1 MIYYPHPI
9 PGGVGTQERERNQSN
24 MDNMETSRRDFLK
37 GTMWMGATAALAG
50 CVSSAAKICA
60 PGAMTSFAVPPIK
73 KVRVGVVGLGMRGP
87 GAVHRLSSIPG
98 VEVAALCD
106 LYKTRVD
113 RMQEVVKKNGGAP
126 ARSYFIY
133 GGEKESGADES
144 KAWQA
149 MCNSDL
155 DLVYIATPWKLHTP
169 IALYAMEH
177 GKHAAIEV
185 PAAMTLEECWA
196 CVETSERTGRHC
208 MQLENCCYGDVE
220 MLTLNLVRQGK
231 LGELVHGE
239 GAYIHDLRELNY
251 LDPAKGGY
259 QDYWR
264 LRWNTV
270 HYGNPYPTHGLLP
283 IMQAMDINR
292 GDRFDYLTCVSSNQI
307 GMDAYARVK
316 FGEDSW
322 EAKLH
327 PRCGDMSTTLIR
339 TVKGRTIMVQHD
351 VTSARPYSRIN
362 LLSGTQ
368 GCLNDYP
375 FRIAL
380 ADKPGEGAHQWFDAA
395 QTEKIYREYQHP
407 LWKVAGAL
415 AQKMGGHGGMD
426 FLMDLR
432 LCYCLQN
439 GLPLDMDVYDLAAS
453 CSICELSE
461 RSALNRGASQDVP
474 DFTRGGWKTAKPLGI
489 ETVDLEKLGIR
500 DVTRDESQLNV

>member
-1 MIYYPHPI
+1 M
-9 PGGVGTQERERNQSN
+9 QNRRE
-24 MDNMETSRRDFLK
+24 FLK
-37 GTMWMGATAALAG
+37 GTAWMGAAAAFAG
-50 CVSSAAKICA
+50 CVAPAAKLGGTGTMSGFAA
-60 PGAMTSFAVPPIK
+60 PPLK

-87 GAVHRLSSIPG
+87 GAVHRLAAIPG

-106 LYKTRVD
+106 LYPARVD
-113 RMQEVVKKNGGAP
+113 AQQKWLKDNGKP
-126 ARSYFIY
+126 EARPYS
-133 GGEKESGADES
+133 GEEGWK
-144 KAWQA
+144 A
-149 MCNSDL
+149 MCESDL
-155 DLVYIATPWKLHTP
+155 DLVYIVTPWALHTP

-185 PAAMTLEECWA
+185 PSAMNLEECWA

-208 MQLENCCYGDVE
+208 MQLENCCYGEIE
-220 MLTLNLVRQGK
+220 MLTLNLVRNGK

-239 GAYIHDLRELNY
+239 GAYIHDLRDLNY

-264 LRWNTV
+264 LKWNRD
-270 HYGNPYPTHGLLP
+270 HFGNPYPTHGLVPL
-283 IMQAMDINR
+283 MQAMNINR
-292 GDRFDYLTCVSSNQI
+292 GDRFDYLTCVSTAQI
-307 GMDAYARVK
+307 GMDEYAKVK

-322 EAKLH
+322 QAKLH
-327 PRCGDMSTTLIR
+327 PKCGDMSTTVIR
-339 TVKGRTIMVQHD
+339 TVNGKTVMIQHD

-380 ADKPGEGAHQWFDAA
+380 AEKPGDPAHGWADDK
-395 QTEKIYREYQHP
+395 TRGEIIETWRHP
-407 LWKVAGAL
+407 LWKVAGEL
-415 AQKMGGHGGMD
+415 AKKMGGHGGMD

-439 GLPLDMDVYDLAAS
+439 GLPLDMDVYDLATS
-453 CSICELSE
+453 CSLTELCE

-474 DFTRGGWKTAKPLGI
+474 DFTRGGWETAKPLGI
-489 ETVDLEKLGIR
+489 ETVDLEKLGLSDS
-500 DVTRDESQLNV
+500 DVKKDDSQLNV

>member
-1 MIYYPHPI
+1 MK
-9 PGGVGTQERERNQSN
+9 TELLTN
-24 MDNMETSRRDFLK
+24 RRDFLK
-37 GTMWMGATAALAG
+37 GTLWMGATAALAG
-50 CVSSAAKICA
+50 CVSSAAKVSA
-60 PGAMTSFAVPPIK
+60 PGAMTSFAAAPIK

-106 LYKTRVD
+106 LYKGRVD
-113 RMQEVVKKNGGAP
+113 RMQDLLKKNGCAP
-126 ARSYFIY
+126 ARSYFVY
-133 GGEKESGADES
+133 DGEKGEGADES
-144 KAWQA
+144 RAWMA
-149 MCNSDL
+149 MCDSDL
-155 DLVYIATPWKLHTP
+155 DLVYIASPWKLHTP

-185 PAAMTLEECWA
+185 PAAMNMEECWA

-208 MQLENCCYGDVE
+208 MQLENCCYGEVE
-220 MLTLNLVRQGK
+220 MLTLNLVRQGM
-231 LGELVHGE
+231 LGDLVHGE
-239 GAYIHDLRELNY
+239 GAYIHDLRSLNY

-259 QDYWR
+259 QGYWR

-270 HYGNPYPTHGLLP
+270 HDGNPYPTHGLLP
-283 IMQAMDINR
+283 IMQAMNINR
-292 GDRFDYLTCVSSNQI
+292 GDRFDYLTCVASNQI
-307 GMDAYARVK
+307 GMDAYAK
-316 FGEDSW
+316 LTFGEDSW
-322 EAKLH
+322 QARLH

-339 TVKGRTIMVQHD
+339 TVKGRSIMVQHD
-351 VTSARPYSRIN
+351 VTSPRPYSRIN
-362 LLSGTQ
+362 LVSGTR
-368 GCLNDYP
+368 GILCDYP
-375 FRIAL
+375 LRIAL
-380 ADKPGEGAHQWFDAA
+380 EEQPGAGAHGWFDGNKTAEIM
-395 QTEKIYREYQHP
+395 QKYQHP
-407 LWKVAGAL
+407 LWKAAGAL

-453 CSICELSE
+453 CSLCELSE

>member
-1 MIYYPHPI
+1 MK
-9 PGGVGTQERERNQSN
+9 TELLTN
-24 MDNMETSRRDFLK
+24 RRDFLK
-37 GTMWMGATAALAG
+37 GTLWMGATAALAG
-50 CVSSAAKICA
+50 RVAHAAKVCG
-60 PGAMTSFAVPPIK
+60 PGAMTAFAAPPLA

-98 VEVAALCD
+98 VELTALCD
-106 LYKTRVD
+106 LYPERVAAQQK
-113 RMQEVVKKNGGAP
+113 RLEENGKPKAL
-126 ARSYFIY
+126 REY
-133 GGEKESGADES
+133 SGAEGW
-144 KAWQA
+144 KA
-149 MCNSDL
+149 MCESDL
-155 DLVYIATPWKLHTP
+155 DLVYIATPWKLHAP

-196 CVETSERTGRHC
+196 LVETSERTGRHC
-208 MQLENCCYGDVE
+208 MQLENCCYGEVE

-239 GAYIHDLRELNY
+239 GAYIHDLRELNF

-270 HYGNPYPTHGLLP
+270 HDGNPYPTHGLLP
-283 IMQAMDINR
+283 IMQAMNVNR
-292 GDRFDYLTCVSSNQI
+292 GDRLDYLTCVASVQV
-307 GMDAYARVK
+307 GMDAYAKVA
-316 FGEDSW
+316 FGEGSW

-327 PRCGDMSTTLIR
+327 PRCGDMSTTVIR

-351 VTSARPYSRIN
+351 VTSPRPYSRIN
-362 LLSGTQ
+362 LVSGTQ
-368 GCLNDYP
+368 GCLCDYP
-375 FRIAL
+375 LRIAL
-380 ADKPGEGAHQWFDAA
+380 ADRPGAGAHAWFDAA
-395 QTEKIYREYQHP
+395 ATAKLRDEYRHP

-453 CSICELSE
+453 CSLCELSE
-461 RSALNRGASQDVP
+461 RSALNRGAPQDVP

-489 ETVDLEKLGIR
+489 ESVDLQKLGIT
-500 DVTRDESQLNV
+500 DVTRDETQLNV